1 MNENCN
7 FEIRND
13 AHEALP
19 LVLTV
24 PEAAKQLRVGI
35 GRCYE
40 LVRCGRLRSI
50 KIGKRFLIPKS
61 AIFDFLGMAE
71 TAEETL
77 A

>member
-1 MNENCN
+1 MENENTL
-7 FEIRND
+7 
-13 AHEALP
+13 EALP

-40 LVRCGRLRSI
+40 LTRCGRLRNI
-50 KIGKRFLIPKS
+50 RVGKRILIPRA
-61 AIFDFLGMAE
+61 AIFEFLGV
-71 TAEETL
+71 AEETP

>member
-1 MNENCN
+1 MNENCK

-40 LVRCGRLRSI
+40 LARCGRLRSI
-50 KIGKRFLIPKS
+50 KIGKRILIPRAS
-61 AIFDFLGMAE
+61 IFEFLGMLDGTPA
-71 TAEETL
+71 
-77 A
+77 

>member
-1 MNENCN
+1 MENENTL
-7 FEIRND
+7 
-13 AHEALP
+13 EALP

-40 LVRCGRLRSI
+40 LTRCGRLRNI
-50 KIGKRFLIPKS
+50 RIGKRILIPRA
-61 AIFDFLGMAE
+61 AIFEFLGV
-71 TAEETL
+71 AEETP